1 MKLTKQNLAERTEH
15 IYDVIVVGGGAG
27 GLSAGIYLQ
36 RYLLSSL
43 IIDKGKARSFWMQ
56 ELHNYLGLPPDT
68 PGRSLLRQG
77 KEHYLSLGGDML
89 DGVVEHIV
97 DEGETFV
104 VKVKIGRQDSI
115 FQTFRTKYL
124 IAASGIIDYL
134 PNLDN
139 MRNVYDYAGYNLHV
153 CLICDGYEMA
163 DKQVGVFANTESNAE
178 VIFSLGWFT
187 PHITLFTQGF
197 FEISQE
203 LRQKLQGHGYQVVEM
218 PIKQFLGEDHH
229 INGVEL
235 EDGTV
240 IGLEAGLISM
250 GSKYH
255 ADYLD
260 KFNLEKQGGNLV
272 TDKMARTS
280 HPRIFAI
287 GDLKVGLNQVVIAA
301 ADGAL
306 AATQVWR
313 DLRRV
318 LKAKPQLNIP
328 QGAHK

>member
-1 MKLTKQNLAERTEH
+1 MKLTKQNLSERIDY
-15 IYDVIVVGGGAG
+15 IYDAIVVGGGAG

-77 KEHYLSLGGDML
+77 KEHYLTLGGDML
-89 DGVVEHIV
+89 DAFVEEIV
-97 DEGETFV
+97 DEGEAFA
-104 VKVKIGRQDSI
+104 VKVKINRQDS
-115 FQTFRTKYL
+115 FHQTFHARYL

-139 MRNVYDYAGYNLHV
+139 MRNVFDYAGYNLHV

-163 DKQVGVFANTESNAE
+163 DKKVGVFASTASNAE
-178 VIFSLGWFT
+178 VVFSLGWFT
-187 PHITLFTQGF
+187 PHITLFTQGM
-197 FEISQE
+197 FEVGDE
-203 LRQKLQGHGYQVVEM
+203 LRQKLQENGYQIIETS
-218 PIKQFLGEDHH
+218 IQQFLGEDHQM
-229 INGVEL
+229 NGVEL

-240 IGLEAGLISM
+240 IALEAGLISM

-255 ADYLD
+255 ADYLE
-260 KFNLEKQGGNLV
+260 KFDLEKQGENLV

-287 GDLKVGLNQVVIAA
+287 GDLKVGLNQVVVAA

-306 AATQVWR
+306 AATQIWR
-313 DLRRV
+313 DLRRSRPMAGSGSKM
-318 LKAKPQLNIP
+318 LSDR
-328 QGAHK
+328 